1 MKHYP
6 SLIPYLIKRHTEIDP
21 VTGEK
26 IWDYT
31 KEYHL
36 YDVKNKRILMQ
47 EIPFKNISYIDYS
60 FEKSSGLIIEKS
72 EDGRSVY
79 SIIETIRDF
88 RKSLVVYRHESF
100 VARYYCGLS

>member
-31 KEYHL
+31 KEYHSTPL
-36 YDVKNKRILMQ
+36 CSTTRSRGDMGDGGFDSPKIL
-47 EIPFKNISYIDYS
+47 
-60 FEKSSGLIIEKS
+60 
-72 EDGRSVY
+72 
-79 SIIETIRDF
+79 
-88 RKSLVVYRHESF
+88 
-100 VARYYCGLS
+100 LSR